1 MHPLPASTAS
11 QRPADNELYDRACD
25 LVEATMA
32 IRRLAGDPGAERA
45 VPALLGCIEAAL
57 HELGCAATSLDETG
71 SHRSWRGASA
81 DRMHRGFMNLGLAL
95 ADAEFAASAA
105 RGLAGRRLA
114 AAPAVPGRGLRS
126 IDARSAP

>member
-1 MHPLPASTAS
+1 
-11 QRPADNELYDRACD
+11 
-25 LVEATMA
+25 
-32 IRRLAGDPGAERA
+32 
-45 VPALLGCIEAAL
+45 
-57 HELGCAATSLDETG
+57 
-71 SHRSWRGASA
+71 
-81 DRMHRGFMNLGLAL
+81 MHRGFMNLGLAL